1 MNSQKSMIFENLT
14 TKFSSKTLILL
25 TILAI
30 MLAGCQ
36 QEGQKVEL
44 SQPFLGGTT
53 GISFDFSEFRPE
65 VFDAGT
71 DPFDIVLKI
80 ENTGEADIQ
89 KDKIR
94 IALSGINPLEFATNE
109 NKMTTSPVEDIIGT
123 KKDIAGNIQA
133 GPAVFVEFKNLNHQ
147 GKIVGAQ
154 IDYPIRADI
163 CYLYNTQ
170 VVSKLCMRKNIL
182 TQQEGICNINED
194 KPVFNSGA
202 PIQITKL
209 SESARAK
216 DKIGFTFEIRNMG
229 TGEVFERG
237 TVCDRMTRKNKD
249 KVFVR
254 VETNTPG
261 LTCTGLDAKGTY
273 AEGFTTLFDGVKTIT
288 CTQPVLTGT
297 DYEQVIGIEA
307 HYDYNEFKQTKITV
321 KNVGE

>member
-1 MNSQKSMIFENLT
+1 MIFENLKM
-14 TKFSSKTLILL
+14 KFSSKTIVLL

-30 MLAGCQ
+30 ILAGCQ
-36 QEGQKVEL
+36 DQGQKVEL
-44 SQPFLGGTT
+44 SQPFLGGTQ
-53 GISFDFSEFRPE
+53 GITFDFSEFRPD
-65 VFDAGT
+65 VFDGGT
-71 DPFDIVLKI
+71 DPFDIVLQI
-80 ENTGEADIQ
+80 ENKGEADIQ
-89 KDKIR
+89 RDKIR
-94 IALSGINPLEFATNE
+94 VALSGINPLEFSTTDNQ
-109 NKMTTSPVEDIIGT
+109 MTTSPTEDIIAT
-123 KKDIAGNIQA
+123 KKDMLGNMQP

-147 GKIVGAQ
+147 GKITGAQ

-170 VVSKLCMRKNIL
+170 TVSKLCMRKNVL
-182 TQQEGICNINED
+182 STQEGICTINED

-209 SESARAK
+209 SESARSK

-249 KVFVR
+249 RVFVR

-261 LTCTGLDAKGTY
+261 ITCTGLEAKGTY

-297 DYEQVIGIEA
+297 DYEQVIGIET
-307 HYDYNEFKQTKITV
+307 HYDYDEFKQTTITV
-321 KNVGE
+321 KNAGE